1 MTATLSS
8 QHADARAEFRDFVDR
23 NIVPLA
29 DECHRT
35 QNTPPALVQALA
47 EQGYLGLSIPAQ
59 FGGGGRDMTTL
70 GLLAM
75 ELGRGCSS
83 VRSLLTVHSM
93 VAHAILRWGTREQKE
108 TWLPKLAS
116 GERIAALALSEPD
129 VGSDANAVKTR
140 VTTHGE
146 DLVVDGCKTWITYG
160 QTANLFLVFG
170 HTDDGPVAVLIER
183 ERAGF
188 SSEPI
193 FDMLGIRAS
202 MTATLRLEQCR
213 VPGANLVGRRGL
225 GISHVAGAALDLGRY
240 TVACGCVGIL
250 EACLEASVAYTSK
263 RETFGVLL
271 KEHQLVR
278 RMVSDMVTDHQ
289 AARLLCLEAGRLRDL
304 RDPGALAATSIAKY
318 FASTA
323 AVRAASNAVQIH
335 GANGCSSNYPVQR
348 YLGDAKIME
357 IIEGSTQIQQI
368 TLAEYGYQNYSM
380 ARPRA
385 RNSDEKQQ

>member
-8 QHADARAEFRDFVDR
+8 QHTVAKAAFRDFVDEHLA
-23 NIVPLA
+23 PFA
-29 DECHRT
+29 DEFHRT
-35 QNTPPALVQALA
+35 QSTPPEIVQKLA
-47 EQGYLGLSIPAQ
+47 EQGYLGLSIPEQ
-59 FGGGGRDMTTL
+59 FGGGGGDLVTL

-83 VRSLLTVHSM
+83 IRSLLTVHSM
-93 VAHAILRWGTREQKE
+93 VAHAILRWGSKEQKE
-108 TWLPKLAS
+108 TWLPRLAR

-140 VTTHGE
+140 IADDGG
-146 DLVVDGCKTWITYG
+146 DLVVNGRKTWITYG
-160 QTANLFLVFG
+160 QMANLFLVFG
-170 HTDDGPVAVLIER
+170 RAADGPVAVLIER

-188 SSEPI
+188 ASEPI

-202 MTATLRLEQCR
+202 MTATLRIEECR

-240 TVACGCVGIL
+240 TVACGCAGIL
-250 EACLEASVAYTSK
+250 EACLEASVAYTNT
-263 RETFGVLL
+263 REQFGVLL

-278 RMVSDMVTDHQ
+278 RMVSDMVTDHH
-289 AARLLCLEAGRLRDL
+289 AARLLCLEAGRLRDM

-323 AVRAASNAVQIH
+323 AMRAASNAVQIH
-335 GANGCSSNYPVQR
+335 GANGCSASYPLQR
-348 YLGDAKIME
+348 YMGDAKIME

-368 TLAEYGYQNYSM
+368 TLAEYGYQNYSV
-380 ARPRA
+380 ARA
-385 RNSDEKQQ
+385 RARTADEKQQ